1 MTRAGDEDVSVPRP
15 PGAEHPISVADLLA
29 ANGRAAAAPGG
40 RRRKPDAD
48 PPQPDP
54 PKLDPPQPPVATP
67 GGRRRKLVPPQP
79 VPRATEPA
87 DAELAPDNLA
97 DPAPAADPAPTAD
110 PADEPAP
117 VRSASSA
124 REWAMVI
131 GQLVFALGGGAA
143 LWFGFRYLWAGA
155 PVLALVMSLVVT
167 VALVA
172 LVRVLRRGDDLLSTL
187 LAVLAGLIVTVSPPV
202 LTLTGN

>member
-29 ANGRAAAAPGG
+29 ANGRAAATPGG

-54 PKLDPPQPPVATP
+54 PQPHVATP
-67 GGRRRKLVPPQP
+67 GGRRRKLEPPQP